1 MPRIPLHLQKKRG
14 PKPKLKMCYCGRP
27 MFKKKHNSPVCK
39 ICYDIEAMDL
49 KRRHTSGMR
58 KRRANLQLAVEP
70 YGWYDGGMNGRY
82 NI

>member
-27 MFKKKHNSPVCK
+27 LFRMKHNCPVCEVCDK
-39 ICYDIEAMDL
+39 LESAGEQ
-49 KRRHTSGMR
+49 KRHTSGI
-58 KRRANLQLAVEP
+58 RRRVGLQLAVEP
-70 YGWYDGGMNGRY
+70 YGWYDGGVNGRY